1 MKARLNL
8 TIDISLLDTIKA
20 YASNKHTS
28 VSELVEDY
36 FKRVTKSSKRKTII
50 TLVDKLKMPELGP
63 KVDLRDSFYQDQ
75 AKKYGF

>member
-8 TIDISLLDTIKA
+8 TIDDDLLFHMKM
-20 YASNKHTS
+20 YATKQQTS

-36 FKRVTKSSKRKTII
+36 FKRITKPTRRKSII
-50 TLVDKLKMPELGP
+50 DLVEELKKPAIEDAA
-63 KVDLRDSFYQDQ
+63 DLKDLFYQDQ